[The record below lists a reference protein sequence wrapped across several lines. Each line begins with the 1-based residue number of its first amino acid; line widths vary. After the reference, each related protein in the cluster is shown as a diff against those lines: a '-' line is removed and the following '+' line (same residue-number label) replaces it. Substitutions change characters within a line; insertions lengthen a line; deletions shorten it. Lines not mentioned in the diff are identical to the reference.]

1 MSPVLPPV
9 RHRLWVEIGCLAL
22 PCACVLI
29 PGFLLPSPAIANEA
43 ASETAPVFSPLPGEG
58 DPSTQ
63 TTPAPAAVPSRDAA
77 SPTDEP
83 LQEDATLIPGRSRIA
98 LTLPELLTLVV
109 TGNRDLRDRQLQRLV
124 EQQQLQAAEAAFD
137 PRFTPAVG
145 IGVSQSFDA
154 GLRGGGNL
162 PGGIGGTE
170 TELGDRTT
178 LTQSAGV
185 EGTLTTRQ
193 GTAIGLTLDALG
205 DTPIGLRLTQPL
217 LRGAGT
223 AVNEAP
229 VDIARL
235 RESQNFLALEQTL
248 IDTVSTTVNQYTTLI
263 ETQESVRIQAQA
275 LERRQERL
283 RILTALVEAGR
294 RAEFDLVD
302 SRRSVADAERDLLL
316 AQTQREQAN
325 TDLLDQIGT
334 EQNLVFVAAAATITD
349 LFASAVARIEGYDL
363 ETLVAIAY
371 QTRPDYRQI
380 ELDQEVAQLNQRLA
394 ADGLQWQLNLEGNAN
409 LGDFSETTLGVVARR
424 TFDEP
429 ELETALVQSQ
439 VEILQQGNRLAQERT
454 SIRNEIT
461 NQLNTVN
468 ANLARVEAAQ
478 RATENAR
485 LQLEVTQELFRR
497 GRIQNVFQITNQE
510 ENLVDA
516 ENSELTARIQFLD
529 SIVTLDQAVG
539 LTLDT
544 WSQAVNFLPALLT
557 PESVEEFAPRSPELD
572 ELEAIPAEPSE
583 L

>member
-1 MSPVLPPV
+1 MLPFLFPACP
-9 RHRLWVEIGCLAL
+9 RLWVWICCLAMPL
-22 PCACVLI
+22 APVLV
-29 PGFLLPSPAIANEA
+29 PGLSPVSPAIAREEA
-43 ASETAPVFSPLPGEG
+43 PIFNPLPSEADRPLQTPS
-58 DPSTQ
+58 DP
-63 TTPAPAAVPSRDAA
+63 ADVPPRDAA
-77 SPTDEP
+77 SPADEP
-83 LQEDATLIPGRSRIA
+83 VREDATLIPGRPQIA

-124 EQQQLQAAEAAFD
+124 EQQQLQEAEAAFD

-154 GLRGGGNL
+154 GFRGSGNL
-162 PGGIGGTE
+162 PGSIGGTD

-185 EGTLTTRQ
+185 LGSLTTRQ
-193 GTAIGLTLDALG
+193 GTEIGLTLDALG
-205 DTPIGLRLTQPL
+205 DTPIGLRWTQPL

-263 ETQESVRIQAQA
+263 ETQQSVRIQAEA

-283 RILTALVEAGR
+283 RILTALVAAGR

-334 EQNLVFVAAAATITD
+334 EQDLVFVAAAATITD
-349 LFASAVARIEGYDL
+349 LFASAVARIEDYDL

-380 ELDQEVAQLNQRLA
+380 ELEQTVAQLNQRLA
-394 ADGLQWQLNLEGNAN
+394 TDDLQWQLNLEGDAN

-439 VEILQQGNRLAQERT
+439 VEILQQENRLAQERT
-454 SIRNEIT
+454 RIRNEIT

-497 GRIQNVFQITNQE
+497 GRIRDIFQITNQE

-539 LTLDT
+539 LTLET
-544 WSQAVNFLPALLT
+544 WSQEVDFLPALLT

-572 ELEAIPAEPSE
+572 ELEAPSDAPSE
-583 L
+583 P